1 MSSPPGRA
9 GTVGLFATCLMNA
22 MRPNIGFAAARL
34 LEDAGWRVEVPRE
47 QTCCGQPAY
56 NGGDEDAA
64 RALARRTIAQFEA
77 FDALVAPSGSCLA
90 TLKHDYP
97 RLLRDDPL
105 WAGRAQA
112 LADKSWELLTFLH
125 DRVGPEHIRS
135 RFPHRVT
142 YHDSCSGLRQLG
154 IREAPRALLAR
165 VEGLRLVEAEERE
178 VCCGFGGTFSVKYPT
193 LSERLA
199 ENKVQRLLATR
210 AEVVLGGDL
219 GCLLHLAGRL
229 SRICAP
235 VRVYHTVEV
244 LAGLADGPGIGQA

>member
-1 MSSPPGRA
+1 MPPDRT

-125 DRVGPEHIRS
+125 ERVGPEHIRS

-154 IREAPRALLAR
+154 IHEAPRALLAR

-178 VCCGFGGTFSVKYPT
+178 VCCGFGGTFSVKYPA

-210 AEVVLGGDL
+210 AEVV
-219 GCLLHLAGRL
+219 
-229 SRICAP
+229 
-235 VRVYHTVEV
+235 
-244 LAGLADGPGIGQA
+244 